1 VHNVSELVP
10 FLAFVLF
17 RIPLPLTP
25 IQALSVDMATDSL
38 TALGLGV
45 ERSDPQ
51 DMHEPPRS
59 QSEKLLS
66 WSVAWRA
73 YLFLGPIE
81 AAAAMGAYFFVLY
94 RGGWSYGQS
103 LTDHDS
109 LYLSATTAC
118 LSGIIVMQIFNVFL
132 CRSSW
137 RSIMSTGL
145 FDNRLIVL
153 GVALEIFLAGVINYT
168 WLGNFLLD
176 TAPIP
181 TALWGLLIVSG
192 IVMLMLEEFRKA
204 IWRRSTMMNWQDPEL
219 IKMTEHR
226 FPPPW
231 TVEETPTCFI
241 VRDANGQALNYISEE
256 MSLGGDYDPLTMLT
270 KDDARWIASK
280 KYRAVSS
287 YQIDLDQSDEKV
299 GLDDDAVG
307 AVSEGAMPE
316 YYFCT

>member
-1 VHNVSELVP
+1 
-10 FLAFVLF
+10 
-17 RIPLPLTP
+17 
-25 IQALSVDMATDSL
+25 
-38 TALGLGV
+38 
-45 ERSDPQ
+45 
-51 DMHEPPRS
+51 
-59 QSEKLLS
+59 
-66 WSVAWRA
+66 
-73 YLFLGPIE
+73 
-81 AAAAMGAYFFVLY
+81 
-94 RGGWSYGQS
+94 
-103 LTDHDS
+103 
-109 LYLSATTAC
+109 
-118 LSGIIVMQIFNVFL
+118 
-132 CRSSW
+132 
-137 RSIMSTGL
+137 
-145 FDNRLIVL
+145 
-153 GVALEIFLAGVINYT
+153 
-168 WLGNFLLD
+168 
-176 TAPIP
+176 
-181 TALWGLLIVSG
+181 
-192 IVMLMLEEFRKA
+192 
-204 IWRRSTMMNWQDPEL
+204 MMNWQDPEL